1 MQIKTYEAMLA
12 RPETVRQA
20 RAQQRAIER
29 LGGTLEISAPSATG
43 MTLVRLTLPEP
54 STPADVLPEL
64 PFFLA

>member
-1 MQIKTYEAMLA
+1 MQLKTYEAMLA
-12 RPETVRQA
+12 RSETVRQA

-54 STPADVLPEL
+54 YTPADVLPDL

>member
-1 MQIKTYEAMLA
+1 MLMKTYEAILA

-20 RAQQRAIER
+20 RAQQRAVER
-29 LGGTLEISAPSATG
+29 LGGTLEVSAPGATG

-54 STPADVLPEL
+54 YTPADVLPDL